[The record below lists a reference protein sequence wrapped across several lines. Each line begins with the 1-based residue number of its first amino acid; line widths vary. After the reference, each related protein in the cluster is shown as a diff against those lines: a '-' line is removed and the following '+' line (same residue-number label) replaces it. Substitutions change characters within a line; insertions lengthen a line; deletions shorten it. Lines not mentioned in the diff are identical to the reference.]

1 MMMKKLMKI
10 FLLLAV
16 AQLFVL
22 PAAEA
27 QNTILKTAPA
37 FKAGETLKCNLYFNW
52 KFVWVRAG
60 DASLIIR
67 DTVFEGKKAMAMSLL
82 STTNSRADKFFKM
95 RDTLTTIFSPDM
107 RPLYYHKA
115 SFEGK
120 RYYLNQA
127 WYDYSTPG
135 SIKIN
140 QSYRRDKEPI
150 ITRTDY
156 SAIPVYDMMSL
167 LAYARTIDFS
177 SMKEGQRLT
186 FPVATGKR
194 IEPQYLVYRGKT
206 VMENDN
212 DVKYNCITVS
222 LVKIDSKGRERSIIN
237 FHVTD
242 DENKL
247 PILLDLT
254 LNFGSAKAKLSS
266 YRGLLYPIMPA
277 VTKNKK

>member
-1 MMMKKLMKI
+1 
-10 FLLLAV
+10 
-16 AQLFVL
+16 
-22 PAAEA
+22 
-27 QNTILKTAPA
+27 
-37 FKAGETLKCNLYFNW
+37 
-52 KFVWVRAG
+52 
-60 DASLIIR
+60 
-67 DTVFEGKKAMAMSLL
+67 
-82 STTNSRADKFFKM
+82 
-95 RDTLTTIFSPDM
+95 
-107 RPLYYHKA
+107 
-115 SFEGK
+115 
-120 RYYLNQA
+120 
-127 WYDYSTPG
+127 
-135 SIKIN
+135 
-140 QSYRRDKEPI
+140 
-150 ITRTDY
+150 
-156 SAIPVYDMMSL
+156 MMSL

>member
-1 MMMKKLMKI
+1 MKKSMKMC
-10 FLLLAV
+10 LLLVAV
-16 AQLFVL
+16 MFFALQ
-22 PAAEA
+22 PMAA
-27 QNTILKTAPA
+27 QNPILKTAAA
-37 FKAGETLKCNLYFNW
+37 FKAGETLECNLYFNW

-67 DTVFEGKKAMAMSLL
+67 DTVFNGKKAMAMSLL
-82 STTNSRADKFFKM
+82 SSTNSRADKFFKM
-95 RDTLTTIFSPDM
+95 RDTLTTVFTPDM
-107 RPLYYHKA
+107 RPIYYHKA

-120 RYYLNQA
+120 RYYLSQV
-127 WYDYSTPG
+127 WYDYSNPD
-135 SIKIN
+135 SIKIS
-140 QSYRRDKEPI
+140 QSYRRDQEAVR
-150 ITRTDY
+150 TRTDY
-156 SAIPVYDMMSL
+156 SATPVYDMMSL

-177 SMKEGQRLT
+177 SMKVGQRLS

-206 VMENDN
+206 VTENDK
-212 DVKYNCITVS
+212 DIKYNCFIVS

-242 DENKL
+242 DRNKL

-266 YRGLLYPIMPA
+266 YQGLLYPIMPA
-277 VTKNKK
+277 VNK

>member
-1 MMMKKLMKI
+1 MC
-10 FLLLAV
+10 LLLAV
-16 AQLFVL
+16 VMFFALQPVV
-22 PAAEA
+22 A
-27 QNTILKTAPA
+27 QNPVLKTAAA

-67 DTVFEGKKAMAMSLL
+67 DTVFNGQKAMAMSLL
-82 STTNSRADKFFKM
+82 SSTNSRADKFFKM
-95 RDTLTTIFSPDM
+95 RDTLTTVFTPDM
-107 RPLYYHKA
+107 RPIYYHKA

-120 RYYLNQA
+120 RYYLNQV
-127 WYDYSTPG
+127 WYDYSNPD
-135 SIKIN
+135 SIKIA
-140 QSYRRDKEPI
+140 QSYRRDQEPVK
-150 ITRTDY
+150 TRTDY
-156 SAIPVYDMMSL
+156 SATPVYDMMSL

-177 SMKEGQRLT
+177 SMKVGQRLS

-206 VMENDN
+206 VMENDK
-212 DVKYNCITVS
+212 DIKFNCFTVS
-222 LVKIDSKGRERSIIN
+222 LVKMDSKGRERSIIN

-242 DENKL
+242 DRNKL

-266 YRGLLYPIMPA
+266 YQGLLYPIMPA
-277 VTKNKK
+277 VNK

>member
-1 MMMKKLMKI
+1 MC
-10 FLLLAV
+10 LLLAV
-16 AQLFVL
+16 VMFFALQPVV
-22 PAAEA
+22 A
-27 QNTILKTAPA
+27 QNPVLKTDAA

-67 DTVFEGKKAMAMSLL
+67 DTVFNGQKAMAMSLL
-82 STTNSRADKFFKM
+82 SSTNSRADKFFKM
-95 RDTLTTIFSPDM
+95 RDTLTTVFTPDM
-107 RPLYYHKA
+107 RPIYYHKA

-120 RYYLNQA
+120 RYYLNQV
-127 WYDYSTPG
+127 WYDYSNPD
-135 SIKIN
+135 SIKIA
-140 QSYRRDKEPI
+140 QSYRRDQEPVK
-150 ITRTDY
+150 TRTDY
-156 SAIPVYDMMSL
+156 SATPVYDMMSL

-177 SMKEGQRLT
+177 SMKEGQRLS

-194 IEPQYLVYRGKT
+194 IEPQYLVYRGKAVT
-206 VMENDN
+206 ENDKDIN
-212 DVKYNCITVS
+212 YNCFIVS

-242 DENKL
+242 DKNKL

-266 YRGLLYPIMPA
+266 YQGLLYPIMPA
-277 VTKNKK
+277 VNK

>member
-10 FLLLAV
+10 FLLLA
-16 AQLFVL
+16 ATLLFAL
-22 PAAEA
+22 QTAEA
-27 QNTILKTAPA
+27 QNTNIKTAPA

-82 STTNSRADKFFKM
+82 STTNSRADKLFKM

-115 SFEGK
+115 SEEGK
-120 RYYLNQA
+120 HYYLNQV
-127 WYDYSTPG
+127 WYNYDTPG
-135 SIKIN
+135 NIKIN
-140 QSYRRDKEPI
+140 QSYSRNKEAI
-150 ITRTDY
+150 VSRTDN
-156 SAIPVYDMMSL
+156 SATPVYDMMSL

-206 VMENDN
+206 VMENDK

-237 FHVTD
+237 FYVTD
-242 DENKL
+242 DKNKL
-247 PILLDLT
+247 PVLLDLT

-266 YRGLLYPIMPA
+266 YQGLLYPIMPA
-277 VTKNKK
+277 VSKN